1 MSQKIIFAA
10 GCFWGVEKY
19 FANIDGVLETT
30 VGYTAGEYDNPTY
43 ESVLQ
48 YRDSTEIVNHTEA
61 IEVIYD
67 EEIISTEDLIKL
79 FWQMHNP
86 TQGNRQGN
94 DIGNNYRS
102 GIYWTNTEQKETAH
116 KTKEQF
122 QIRLTKAGFGRIT
135 TEIKPLEVFYPAE
148 GYHQKYLAKTPS
160 GYCPNHSINVNF

>member
-1 MSQKIIFAA
+1 MKIVFAA

-19 FANIDGVLETT
+19 FSQLSGVSQTT

-43 ESVLQ
+43 ESILQ

-67 EEIISTEDLIKL
+67 ENSISTEDLIKS

-102 GIYWTNTEQKETAH
+102 GIYWLDAEQREISFNIKAQYQEL
-116 KTKEQF
+116 
-122 QIRLTKAGFGRIT
+122 LTQAGFGKIT
-135 TEIKPLEVFYPAE
+135 TEIQPLEKFYHAE
-148 GYHQKYLAKTPS
+148 PYHQQYLVKNPS
-160 GYCPNHSINVNF
+160 GYCPNHSTGIVFI